1 MITLKSSSNDFPTR
15 SKVSHLNRFLSA
27 KPVQQVSF
35 VPAFYVSY
43 QKSIYRIT
51 SIVQGPALA
60 TFVPTYSYMMNL
72 APLDSSASLK
82 TSQSFTDDQLI
93 ANIYTM
99 SELEINFPE
108 VLL

>member
-1 MITLKSSSNDFPTR
+1 MTTLKSSSNDFISR

-27 KPVQQVSF
+27 KPIGQISF

-43 QKSIYRIT
+43 QERIYRVT
-51 SIVQGPALA
+51 GLVQGPALS
-60 TFVPTYSYMMNL
+60 TFVPKYSYMMSL
-72 APLDSSASLK
+72 VSIDSSDSLQ

-99 SELEINFPE
+99 SELEANFPE
-108 VLL
+108 VLI